1 MHKIKQ
7 IGFCKRVKEK
17 VKKKIGVSFK
27 EKSVF
32 GHYSDFR
39 LGQLLA
45 LPAVSFGA
53 LFLGGRYAQAALSI
67 ERIPNLFDFHI
78 NLSNQ
83 VRNPDR
89 SNRVLCDSLE
99 CCNLEDGKCQASP
112 FQTTCTGDYI

>member
-17 VKKKIGVSFK
+17 VKKIGVTFK
-27 EKSVF
+27 EKSIF

-45 LPAVSFGA
+45 LPAVSFGE
-53 LFLGGRYAQAALSI
+53 LFVGGRYAQAALSK
-67 ERIPNLFDFHI
+67 ERLPNLFDFHI
-78 NLSNQ
+78 NLSTQ

-89 SNRVLCDSLE
+89 SQRVLCDNLD
-99 CCNLEDGKCQASP
+99 CCNFEDGNCQASP
-112 FQTTCTGDYI
+112 LENTCTGT